1 MKKRYTSVGF
11 YNNQITCVSMR
22 FTRVAGLCLLFALL
36 LSTPANAQN
45 YRSIIAAPLNWT
57 SASSW
62 EVQIGN
68 NWFPSTS
75 YPGQN
80 PGTGTV
86 IIRDFSVVT
95 ININISPAN
104 QIGEL
109 VVGEGTGGVL
119 QFDNANRTLNIGSG
133 GVIVNANATFQF
145 GNAAQ
150 TLTVNGGSVQVNAG
164 GIFQFGN
171 APQTLTVN
179 NGGSVIVNADGI
191 FQVTSAAPSTTHTI
205 NITGG
210 GSFRNDGTVNF
221 RIVSSGGI
229 TDVAN
234 LNLSGNLAGTGTST
248 FNNIQFNGTTN
259 QTITIGGTV
268 AINGTVA
275 TTVQFNN
282 TGTAPNN
289 QIINQSVAF
298 TNAISVTPDRTT
310 FTAGNYVHNV
320 NATYLVSNA
329 SITIPAAMTV
339 TVQQGTMN
347 FAHGNA
353 NPPPVL
359 TLNGNLVIDGGTV
372 NAGVNTS
379 ATFETANAL
388 LMGGVNASITL
399 NGGELNVGNT
409 NTGFGNLRM
418 NADNQ
423 SVTVTGGTLRTERWV
438 IGSGSADNQTVTID
452 GGLVQILPTVTTTNR
467 VALQFVQGTLVMNGG
482 QMRIGENLT
491 AITGSNLE
499 PFFI

>member
-1 MKKRYTSVGF
+1 VESPAGSNNWVG
-11 YNNQITCVSMR
+11 
-22 FTRVAGLCLLFALL
+22 
-36 LSTPANAQN
+36 
-45 YRSIIAAPLNWT
+45 
-57 SASSW
+57 ASS
-62 EVQIGN
+62 
-68 NWFPSTS
+68 FPNTA
-75 YPGQN
+75 N
-80 PGTGTV
+80 DTV
-86 IIRDFSVVT
+86 LIRNGHTVT
-95 ININISPAN
+95 INISPT
-104 QIGEL
+104 IRRL
-109 VVGEGTGGVL
+109 VVGEGTSGVL

-133 GVIVNANATFQF
+133 GVTVNANATFQF
-145 GNAAQ
+145 GNANQ
-150 TLTVNGGSVQVNAG
+150 ILNVNGGSVQVNAG
-164 GIFQFGN
+164 G
-171 APQTLTVN
+171 T
-179 NGGSVIVNADGI
+179 

-210 GSFRNDGTVNF
+210 GSFTNNGTVIF
-221 RIVSSGGI
+221 RISSGGI

-310 FTAGNYVHNV
+310 FTQGNYVHDV

-329 SITIPAAMTV
+329 SITIPTAMTV
-339 TVQQGTMN
+339 TALQGTMN
-347 FAHGNA
+347 FAHDNA
-353 NPPPVL
+353 SAPAL

-372 NAGVNTS
+372 NAGVNTN
-379 ATFETANAL
+379 TTNQLANSLNMNAA
-388 LMGGVNASITL
+388 NASITL
-399 NGGELNVGNT
+399 NSGQLNVGNT
-409 NTGFGNLRM
+409 TTGFGNLRM
-418 NADNQ
+418 SADNQ
-423 SVTVTGGTLRTERWV
+423 SVTVNGGTLRTERWV
-438 IGSGSADNQTVTID
+438 IGSGNADNQTVTIN
-452 GGLVQILPTVTTTNR
+452 GGLVQILPTVTTTDR